1 MGDARQKQLCAGS
14 SGDDSSRSRKSAQHC
29 LIPRQS
35 RTSPSCPLRWLHP
48 DCLGYVMTLLL
59 VIMERGT
66 PIVPRRLPP
75 GPPRPRCGRR
85 VPGRADARQSDERR
99 QDRRRQEEEEQ
110 DAGRDEPRHAE
121 RAVQALLEQQ
131 VPGDVERE
139 PAAQG
144 RGD

>member
-1 MGDARQKQLCAGS
+1 M
-14 SGDDSSRSRKSAQHC
+14 
-29 LIPRQS
+29 
-35 RTSPSCPLRWLHP
+35 
-48 DCLGYVMTLLL
+48 
-59 VIMERGT
+59 
-66 PIVPRRLPP
+66 PRRLPP
-75 GPPRPRCGRR
+75 GTPRPRCGRR

-99 QDRRRQEEEEQ
+99 QDRRQEEEEEQ
-110 DAGRDEPRHAE
+110 DAGCDEPRHAE